1 MTSYSM
7 ERKGTEYIVH
17 LPLLTSV
24 TYERPV
30 ENPSL
35 MHLMTGDRY
44 MSLGN
49 LWNYVL

>member
-24 TYERPV
+24 TYERPTV
-30 ENPSL
+30 FADVRSQ
-35 MHLMTGDRY
+35 
-44 MSLGN
+44 MSDV
-49 LWNYVL
+49 YKMDDV